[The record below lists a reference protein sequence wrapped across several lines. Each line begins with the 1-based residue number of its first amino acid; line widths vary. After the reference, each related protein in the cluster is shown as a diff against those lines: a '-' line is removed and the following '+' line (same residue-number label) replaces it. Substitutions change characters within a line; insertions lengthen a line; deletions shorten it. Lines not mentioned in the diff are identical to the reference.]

1 MSRRSPW
8 AAQSRR
14 AVKAVRAQFKQFPK
28 DEKLLSVLS
37 IVKRKPENIPHDE
50 KVSFLLSHSPAFL
63 RALRR
68 EGMRVGSLS
77 FHGAENDILL
87 RAARD
92 TVLKGKTIDH
102 FLLETAKE
110 IIFDAAP
117 RNDKM
122 FSRGLKSY
130 LEKRKIPLDKKIFE
144 KCVERFMRL
153 CPLEETVS
161 GKINLIAFEQFYL
174 KNLKEER
181 EMKMVGASINNTLIK
196 QVFRGVRLTPNQRRA
211 AKRWLVNH
219 HDEVFSIFNQ
229 RVTGK
234 NLSYDRAHAEVEK
247 VIDELAGRMRAELLP
262 SFVQNNKASHA
273 VQGNGNLQ
281 QKKIGNRTERIASH
295 VKEESDS
302 RARAQVV
309 QEKERA
315 ATISGAPFDSV
326 SFCLQELRKANPFV
340 AERFANLVKS
350 GTLGASSL
358 KSLYTS
364 GSLAQKTFLAAVDK
378 SGFVSI
384 FGQKQLGSLARFIA
398 FVGPGGRQIPHAKRA
413 MQSAKS
419 EEIYRFLEKNKL
431 IETQHVGGSVVY
443 LARQ

>member
-1 MSRRSPW
+1 MAKRSPW

-14 AVKAVRAQFKQFPK
+14 TVKAIRSEFKQFPK
-28 DEKLLSVLS
+28 DEKLLSVLD
-37 IVKRKPENIPHDE
+37 IVKRKPQNIPHEE

-77 FHGAENDILL
+77 FHGAENNILL
-87 RAARD
+87 RAARE
-92 TVLKGKTIDH
+92 TVLKGNTIDH

-117 RNDKM
+117 RSDKM

-130 LEKRKIPLDKKIFE
+130 LEKRNIPFNKKIFE
-144 KCVERFMRL
+144 KSVERFMRL

-161 GKINLIAFEQFYL
+161 GKISLTGFEQFYL

-211 AKRWLVNH
+211 AKRWLVSH

-229 RVTGK
+229 RVVGK
-234 NLSYDRAHAEVEK
+234 NLAYDRAHAEVEK
-247 VIDELAGRMRAELLP
+247 VIEELAGRMRAELLP
-262 SFVQNNKASHA
+262 SFIQNNKSSHA
-273 VQGNGNLQ
+273 VQGNGILQ
-281 QKKIGNRTERIASH
+281 QKKIGNRQERINNH
-295 VKEESDS
+295 VKEDNGL
-302 RARAQVV
+302 RARNQVV

-326 SFCLQELRKANPFV
+326 SFCLQELKKQNPLV
-340 AERFANLVKS
+340 AERFNQFVKS
-350 GTLGASSL
+350 GTLGAGSL

-364 GSLAQKTFLAAVDK
+364 GSLAQKTFLTAVDK
-378 SGFVSI
+378 TGFVSV
-384 FGQKQLGSLARFIA
+384 FGEKQLGPLARFVA